1 MQRFKTMLSK
11 HKPATAKN
19 TPAAA
24 APPLDE
30 DDNYGDM
37 IYDDLALE
45 LLIDQMRSED
55 DSYAKDRRITRE
67 VAPYILS
74 RMMTDRLR
82 GGKDIE
88 LSHLF
93 SEFQTGFP
101 NDEEGNAR
109 SKQFQDAIK
118 QMASD
123 IPLSCSVIITTLG
136 NCDDLGSIKGFR
148 PATVLV
154 DEAGVC
160 TEPDLI
166 MAIANFSEAEAFVLC
181 GDPKQNPPTVISSA
195 KSLVYHNHL
204 TINNFE
210 TKHEDD
216 VVKTGQPTAPE
227 APQNEF
233 SEQLKTSPLVRLV
246 ERLQWP
252 SIMLT
257 HQHRAVPGIR
267 QIWGKLYDNR
277 IQDAPGTEVNSRQN
291 AMKFQTLMKEKH
303 GLDNCSY
310 VVMDVW
316 GSVNKNS
323 GTSTYNPAFIDVAL
337 GCLEN
342 LFTANFPATDIC
354 IITPYQAERRA
365 FISAFT
371 HMSKTLKAE
380 GAWVEQLQFVE
391 AATIDGF
398 QGDERR

>member
-1 MQRFKTMLSK
+1 
-11 HKPATAKN
+11 
-19 TPAAA
+19 
-24 APPLDE
+24 
-30 DDNYGDM
+30 
-37 IYDDLALE
+37 
-45 LLIDQMRSED
+45 
-55 DSYAKDRRITRE
+55 
-67 VAPYILS
+67 
-74 RMMTDRLR
+74 MMTDRLHSGR
-82 GGKDIE
+82 DIE
-88 LSHLF
+88 RSHLF

-109 SKQFQDAIK
+109 SKKFQDAIK
-118 QMASD
+118 RMASD

-148 PATVLV
+148 PTTVLV

-166 MAIANFSEAEAFVLC
+166 MAIANFPEAEAFVLC
-181 GDPKQNPPTVISSA
+181 GDPKQNPPTVVSSA
-195 KSLVYHNHL
+195 MSLVSHNQL
-204 TINNFE
+204 TIDDFE
-210 TKHEDD
+210 TKHDDD
-216 VVKTGQPTAPE
+216 VVKTDQPMAPE

-233 SEQLKTSPLVRLV
+233 LEQLKTSPLVRLV

-257 HQHRAVPGIR
+257 HQRRAVPGIR

-310 VVMDVW
+310 IVMDVR
-316 GSVNKNS
+316 GSINRKS

-342 LFTANFPATDIC
+342 LFAADFPATDIC

-365 FISAFT
+365 FINAFT
-371 HMSKTLKAE
+371 HMSKILKAE
-380 GAWVEQLQFVE
+380 EAWVEQLQFVDVV
-391 AATIDGF
+391 TIDSF